1 MNWVKKKT
9 DYSQIEEKSRILNI
23 VFANFFM
30 EGKNP
35 VISMRKNFNLLS
47 NLGGCQDWC
56 SEKDLNLH
64 GNAPTST

>member
-9 DYSQIEEKSRILNI
+9 DYSQIEEKRRILNI
-23 VFANFFM
+23 VFAFFFM
-30 EGKNP
+30 EEKNP

-56 SEKDLNLH
+56 SGKDSNFHEGTL
-64 GNAPTST
+64 TST